1 MSHRERG
8 TRLSRLVALTAAML
22 ILLLAV
28 GAAPAQ
34 DINSPEIVGGQE
46 ADPGEWPWQVALVKK
61 ANGADLYN
69 GQFCGGTIVAADWV
83 VTAAHCVEGR
93 TTAYFD
99 VVAGIH
105 NLGTPNPNFQRRTIS
120 QIIKHPGWNPST
132 FDNDIALLKL
142 ASPIAERNASGGTL
156 PIKYAKLVPDN
167 VGALA
172 GKNVTVTGW
181 GNRAANPPGG
191 NDYPTKLHEVVVPV
205 ATNANCKMYYNEPGE
220 ITDNMLCAGATGKDS
235 CQGDSGGPLV
245 YNNGGTWQLAGVV
258 SWGVG
263 CANPDKNYL
272 GVYARVSRYIGWING
287 YIAPPPVGN
296 NKVFFPV
303 ILNPS
308 PVYTLV
314 NGNFEAGPG
323 VGWAESSTG
332 NWRLIVDSFPGNVT
346 PHSGTWAAWLG
357 GAYNDTST
365 LSQPVTIQAAAKV
378 LTFYHW
384 IAHENNCGNDVARVL
399 VNNSKVLETKLCQTA
414 NTKGWRKVT
423 LNLGAYVG
431 QTVTLKFVVVTD
443 SSLNSNWFIDDVALS
458 ATAVAADDEAA
469 PPPSAAPGNDSI
481 MKSEQ

>member
-8 TRLSRLVALTAAML
+8 TIMSRMVALTAALL

-46 ADPGEWPWQVALVKK
+46 ASPGEWPWQVALVKK

-83 VTAAHCVEGR
+83 ITAAHCVEGR
-93 TTAYFD
+93 TTGYFD
-99 VVAGIH
+99 IVAGIH
-105 NLGTPNPNFQRRTIS
+105 NLGSPDPNFQRRTIS

-156 PIKYAKLVPDN
+156 PIKYAKLVPGN
-167 VGALA
+167 VGDLA

-191 NDYPTKLHEVVVPV
+191 NDYPTKLYEVVLSV
-205 ATNANCKMYYNEPGE
+205 ATNAACKMYYNEPGE

-245 YNNGGTWQLAGVV
+245 HNNNGTWQLAGVV

-263 CANPDKNYL
+263 CANPAKNFL
-272 GVYARVSRYIGWING
+272 GVYARVSRYVDWIKS
-287 YIAPPPVGN
+287 YVSPPPPGA
-296 NKVFFPV
+296 NKVFFPI
-303 ILNPS
+303 ILS
-308 PVYTLV
+308 PAYTLR
-314 NGNFEAGPG
+314 NGNFEAGRG
-323 VGWAESSTG
+323 VGWAESSTNG
-332 NWRLIVDSFPGNVT
+332 WPLVIDKTLLPQGLN
-346 PHSGTWAAWLG
+346 PHSGSWAAWLG
-357 GAYNDTST
+357 GERDETST

-378 LTFYHW
+378 LSFYHW

-414 NTKGWRKVT
+414 NTNGWRKVT

-443 SSLNSNWFIDDVALS
+443 SSGNSNWFIDDVALS
-458 ATAVAADDEAA
+458 ATAVAADDEVA
-469 PPPSAAPGNDSI
+469 PPPSAAPGNDST

>member
-8 TRLSRLVALTAAML
+8 TIMSRLVALTAALL

-46 ADPGEWPWQVALVKK
+46 ASPGEWPWQVALVKK

-99 VVAGIH
+99 IVAGIH
-105 NLGTPNPNFQRRTIS
+105 NLGSPDPNFQRRTIS

-132 FDNDIALLKL
+132 FDNDIALLRL

-167 VGALA
+167 IGDLA
-172 GKNVTVTGW
+172 NKNVAVTGW
-181 GNRAANPPGG
+181 GNRAPGG

-205 ATNANCKMYYNEPGE
+205 ATNAACNAAYGAGK

-258 SWGVG
+258 SWGIG
-263 CANPDKNYL
+263 CANPDYDYL
-272 GVYARVSRYIGWING
+272 GVYARVSRYVDWIKS
-287 YIAPPPVGN
+287 YVSPPPPGAH
-296 NKVFFPV
+296 KVFFPV
-303 ILNPS
+303 ILS
-308 PVYTLV
+308 PAYTLR
-314 NGNFEAGPG
+314 NGNFESGRG
-323 VGWAESSTG
+323 VGWSEHSTNG
-332 NWRLIVDSFPGNVT
+332 WPIVLPKAGLPKGLS

-357 GAYNDTST
+357 GGVNDTST
-365 LSQPVTIQAAAKV
+365 LSQLVTIKPGAKV
-378 LTFYHW
+378 LSFYHW
-384 IAHENNCGNDVARVL
+384 IASLDTCGYDFGRVL
-399 VNNSKVLETKLCQTA
+399 VNNTVVLEKNLCKA
-414 NTKGWRKVT
+414 NSTNGWQKVT

-431 QTVTLKFVVVTD
+431 QNVTIKFVSVTD
-443 SSLNSNWFIDDVALS
+443 GGDNSNWFIDDVALS
-458 ATAVAADDEAA
+458 ATAVAAADEAA
-469 PPPSAAPGNDSI
+469 PPLPVAPGTDSI
-481 MKSEQ
+481 MKGKQ

>member
-93 TTAYFD
+93 TTAYLD
-99 VVAGIH
+99 IVAGIH
-105 NLGTPNPNFQRRTIS
+105 NLGSPDPNFQRRTIS
-120 QIIKHPGWNPST
+120 QIIKHPGWNSST

-142 ASPIAERNASGGTL
+142 SSPIAERNASGGTL
-156 PIKYAKLVPDN
+156 PIRYAKLVPDN
-167 VGALA
+167 IGDLA
-172 GKNVTVTGW
+172 DKNVAVTGW
-181 GNRAANPPGG
+181 GNRAPGG
-191 NDYPTKLHEVVVPV
+191 QDYPTKLHEVVVPV
-205 ATNANCKMYYNEPGE
+205 ATNTACANAYAPDP
-220 ITDNMLCAGATGKDS
+220 ITANMLCAGTTGKDS

-245 YNNGGTWQLAGVV
+245 YKNSGTWQLAGVV
-258 SWGVG
+258 SWGIG
-263 CANPDKNYL
+263 CANPDVDYL

-287 YIAPPPVGN
+287 YIAPPPVGK

-303 ILNPS
+303 TLS
-308 PVYTLV
+308 PAYTLR
-314 NGNFEAGPG
+314 NGNFESGPG
-323 VGWAESSTG
+323 VGWSEHSTNG
-332 NWRLIVDSFPGNVT
+332 WPLVIDKTLLPQDLN
-346 PHSGTWAAWLG
+346 PHSGSWAAWLG
-357 GAYNDTST
+357 GADNETST
-365 LSQPVTIQAAAKV
+365 LSQPVTIRSAAKI
-378 LTFYHW
+378 LSFYQW
-384 IAHENNCGNDVARVL
+384 IAHKDNCGNDVARVL